1 MNDELRSARA
11 GDCLRTWFQSNLVK
25 APEHRRIFLPQL
37 VSCQMLIIG
46 NPADVS
52 GVVRHP
58 TRFRTY
64 QLMAARCGGRP
75 PRSCHPR
82 ALYQRCWF
90 HKHLPTP
97 VVAGTTEA
105 VYDS

>member
-1 MNDELRSARA
+1 MSSAQLERA
-11 GDCLRTWFQSNLVK
+11 TASEPDSSKTCSKLQ
-25 APEHRRIFLPQL
+25 EHRRIFLPHL

-58 TRFRTY
+58 TAI
-64 QLMAARCGGRP
+64 QNLSADACPVWRP
-75 PRSCHPR
+75 PSGSCHPR

-90 HKHLPTP
+90 RKHLPTP

-105 VYDS
+105 V